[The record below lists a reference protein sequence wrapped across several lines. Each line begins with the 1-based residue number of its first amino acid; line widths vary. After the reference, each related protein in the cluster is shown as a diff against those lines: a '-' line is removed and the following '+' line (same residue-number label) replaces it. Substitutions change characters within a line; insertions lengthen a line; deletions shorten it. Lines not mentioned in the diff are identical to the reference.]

1 MTPSSFRKL
10 VEFGALCALSAAI
23 LWWFGRKLEWGEV
36 GQAVRHSNVYLLGL
50 AVLAVC
56 LIYVFQA
63 YRWRAL
69 LAPLGPSSFKHLFAA
84 LTVGYS
90 AIFVFGRLG
99 ELVRPVVLPL
109 RDPKVRPSA
118 SFVTIIVERIFDL
131 LAVVILFS
139 ANLLWLKPPAHMAG
153 EWSRVRI
160 AGITL
165 LIGALAGIVALNWFR
180 RESARTVAW
189 LNRRLDRWPFIPVRL
204 TALIVRTLEQLAK
217 ALRVLVD
224 ARNLAVTIGWTIA
237 VWAAITAANLL
248 VIRAF
253 GVSFGI
259 SETIFILGWSL
270 VGSLVPTPAGAAG
283 AFHAATAA
291 ALIFLG
297 VARETAAAISIV
309 IHLIGFGPALFFG
322 FLYLVRGDLNLR
334 RLRLLTSPEAIE
346 HAVEDEEIIS
356 DDLLS
361 RRRT

>member
-23 LWWFGRKLEWGEV
+23 LWWFGRKLDWVEV
-36 GQAVRHSNVYLLGL
+36 GQAVSHSNVYLLGL

-56 LIYVFQA
+56 LIYLFQA

-69 LAPLGPSSFKHLFAA
+69 LTPISPTSLKHVFAA
-84 LTVGYS
+84 LTVGFT

-118 SFVTIIVERIFDL
+118 SVVTMIVERIFDL
-131 LAVVILFS
+131 LAILILFS
-139 ANLLWLKPPAHMAG
+139 ANLLWLKPPAHMSG

-165 LIGALAGIVALNWFR
+165 LIGAVAGIVALNWFR

-189 LNRRLDRWPFIPVRL
+189 LNRRLDRWSFIPVRL
-204 TALIVRTLEQLAK
+204 TAIIIRTLEHLAK
-217 ALRVLVD
+217 ALRILVD
-224 ARNLAVTIGWTIA
+224 ARSLAVTIGWTIA
-237 VWAAITAANLL
+237 VWAAIAAANLL

-253 GVSFGI
+253 GVPFGI
-259 SETIFILGWSL
+259 TETIFVLGWSI
-270 VGSLVPTPAGAAG
+270 VGSLVPTPGGAAG

-291 ALIFLG
+291 GLILLG
-297 VARETAAAISIV
+297 VERETSAAISIV
-309 IHLIGFGPALFFG
+309 VHLIGFGPALFFG
-322 FLYLVRGDLNLR
+322 VLYLVRGDINLT
-334 RLRLLTSPEAIE
+334 RLRSLTSPKAIE
-346 HAVEDEEIIS
+346 HAVEEEEIVSVIN
-356 DDLLS
+356 
-361 RRRT
+361 

>member
-1 MTPSSFRKL
+1 
-10 VEFGALCALSAAI
+10 
-23 LWWFGRKLEWGEV
+23 
-36 GQAVRHSNVYLLGL
+36 
-50 AVLAVC
+50 
-56 LIYVFQA
+56 
-63 YRWRAL
+63 
-69 LAPLGPSSFKHLFAA
+69 
-84 LTVGYS
+84 
-90 AIFVFGRLG
+90 
-99 ELVRPVVLPL
+99 
-109 RDPKVRPSA
+109 
-118 SFVTIIVERIFDL
+118 
-131 LAVVILFS
+131 
-139 ANLLWLKPPAHMAG
+139 MAD
-153 EWSRVRI
+153 EWSTVRI

-165 LIGALAGIVALNWFR
+165 LIGAVAGILALNWFR

-189 LNRRLDRWPFIPVRL
+189 LNGRLNRWSFIPVRL

-224 ARNLAVTIGWTIA
+224 ARNLAVTIGWTMA
-237 VWAAITAANLL
+237 VWTAITAANLL

-259 SETIFILGWSL
+259 SETIFVVGWSL

-297 VARETAAAISIV
+297 VARETAAAITIV

-346 HAVEDEEIIS
+346 HAVEDEEINS
-356 DDLLS
+356 DELLS
-361 RRRT
+361 RRRI